1 MLKSVMHNASQRFWR
16 HDKIVSYSVK
26 SREEQMKYSGG
37 YVTGAE
43 NTWSFAVCDDKN
55 NQAL

>member
-1 MLKSVMHNASQRFWR
+1 MSM
-16 HDKIVSYSVK
+16 
-26 SREEQMKYSGG
+26 EEPMKYSGG